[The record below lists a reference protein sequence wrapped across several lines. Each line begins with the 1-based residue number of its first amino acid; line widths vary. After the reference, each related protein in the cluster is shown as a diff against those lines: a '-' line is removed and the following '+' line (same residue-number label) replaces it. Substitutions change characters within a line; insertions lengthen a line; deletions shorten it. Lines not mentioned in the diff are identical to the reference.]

1 MIGGKPMNTPDIG
14 IDLGTANIVMTYGK
28 KGVVLSEPS
37 VIAYNT
43 CTQRILAVGKEAY
56 KMIGKTP
63 AYIKVAHPM
72 ADGVISDDLLTQ
84 CMLREFLLKVSG
96 GQLVKPRIIICVP
109 AFITELEKRAVGD
122 AVMSAGCRKAY
133 LIDEPI
139 AAMLGAGINIGKA
152 KGHMVVDIGGGTTD
166 VAIVSMNGIV
176 TSHSIKVAGMQIDR
190 AIIKYMMNRHRLLI
204 GEQTAEQVKI
214 KLTNL
219 YDPRDDKKMVV
230 KGRKFQ
236 EGVPGQIE
244 INEMELFDAMEDEI
258 FAIMEAIKK
267 VLEETPPELV
277 GDIYEN
283 GILLTGGGSLLG
295 GLRELIHRTLNVN
308 CVLAKDT
315 IHCVAK
321 GTGLAFRKINNLLDG
336 FEGVTVYKYQ

>member
-1 MIGGKPMNTPDIG
+1 MSTPDIG

-43 CTQRILAVGKEAY
+43 STQRILAVGQEAY
-56 KMIGKTP
+56 QMIGKTP
-63 AYIKVAHPM
+63 AYIDVVHPM

-84 CMLREFLLKVSG
+84 CMLREFLQKVCGS
-96 GQLVKPRIIICVP
+96 QLVKPRIIICVP
-109 AFITELEKRAVGD
+109 AFITELEKRAVAD
-122 AVMSAGCRKAY
+122 CVMAAGCRKAY

-139 AAMLGAGINIGKA
+139 AAMLGAGINIGRA

-176 TSHSIKVAGMQIDR
+176 TSHSIKIAGNRIDK
-190 AIIKYMMNRHRLLI
+190 AIQKYMMNHYKLLI
-204 GEQTAEQVKI
+204 GEQTAEQVK
-214 KLTNL
+214 KTLTNL
-219 YDPRDDKKMVV
+219 YDPRDDVTMIV
-230 KGRKFQ
+230 KGRSVMR
-236 EGVPGQIE
+236 GLPDAVE
-244 INEMELFDAMEDEI
+244 INEMELFDAMEDEV
-258 FAIMEAIKK
+258 FAIMEGIKK

-308 CVLAKDT
+308 CVLAKDAV
-315 IHCVAK
+315 HCVAK
-321 GTGLAFRKINNLLDG
+321 GTGLAFQKINNLLDG

>member
-1 MIGGKPMNTPDIG
+1 MNTADIG

-43 CTQRILAVGKEAY
+43 STQRILAVGKEAY
-56 KMIGKTP
+56 QMIGKTP
-63 AYIKVAHPM
+63 SYINVVHPM

-84 CMLREFLLKVSG
+84 CMIREFLTKVCG
-96 GQLVKPRIIICVP
+96 RQLVKPRIIICVP

-122 AVMSAGCRKAY
+122 AVMAAGCRKAY

-139 AAMLGAGINIGKA
+139 AAMLGAGINIAKA

-176 TSHSIKVAGMQIDR
+176 TSHSIKSAGNQIDK
-190 AIIKYMMNRHRLLI
+190 AIQRYMMNRYKLLI
-204 GEQTAEQVKI
+204 GDQTAELVKK

-219 YDPRDDKKMVV
+219 YDPRDDITMTV
-230 KGRKFQ
+230 KGRSVMRGLPDAV
-236 EGVPGQIE
+236 EL
-244 INEMELFDAMEDEI
+244 NEMELFDAMEDEI

-308 CVLAKDT
+308 CVLAKDAV
-315 IHCVAK
+315 HCVAK
-321 GTGLAFRKINNLLDG
+321 GTGLAFQKINNLLDG
-336 FEGVTVYKYQ
+336 FEGVTVYKYH

>member
-1 MIGGKPMNTPDIG
+1 MNTPDIG

-43 CTQRILAVGKEAY
+43 CTQRILAVGEEAY
-56 KMIGKTP
+56 QMIGKTP
-63 AYIKVAHPM
+63 PYIKVAHPM
-72 ADGVISDDLLTQ
+72 TDGVISDDLLTQ
-84 CMLREFLLKVSG
+84 CMLREFLAKVCG

-122 AVMSAGCRKAY
+122 AVMAAGCRKAY

-176 TSHSIKVAGMQIDR
+176 TSHSIKVAGMQINQ

-204 GEQTAEQVKI
+204 GEQTAEQVK
-214 KLTNL
+214 KRLTNL
-219 YDPRDDKKMVV
+219 YDPRDDKKMIV

-236 EGVPGQIE
+236 EGIPGQAE
-244 INEMELFDAMEDEI
+244 INEMELFDAMENEV

-308 CVLAKDT
+308 CVLAKDAV
-315 IHCVAK
+315 HCVAK
-321 GTGLAFRKINNLLDG
+321 GTGIAFRKINNLLDG

>member
-1 MIGGKPMNTPDIG
+1 MSIPDIG
-14 IDLGTANIVMTYGK
+14 IDLGTANLVMTYGR

-37 VIAYNT
+37 VIAYNK

-56 KMIGKTP
+56 KMIGKVP
-63 AYIKVAHPM
+63 AYIDVVHPM

-84 CMLREFLLKVSG
+84 CMIREFLQKVCG
-96 GQLVKPRIIICVP
+96 HQLVKPRIIICVP
-109 AFITELEKRAVGD
+109 AFITDLEKRAVGD

-139 AAMLGAGINIGKA
+139 AAMLGAGINIGRA

-176 TSHSIKVAGMQIDR
+176 TSHSVKSAGNQIDK
-190 AIIKYMMNRHRLLI
+190 AIIKYMMHRYKLLI
-204 GEQTAEQVKI
+204 GEQTAEQVKKTLI
-214 KLTNL
+214 NL
-219 YDPRDDKKMVV
+219 YDPSEEVTMPV
-230 KGRKFQ
+230 KGRNILR
-236 EGVPGQIE
+236 GLPDTVE
-244 INEMELFDAMEDEI
+244 INEMELFDAVEDEI

-277 GDIYEN
+277 GDIHEN
-283 GILLTGGGSLLG
+283 GILLTGGGALLG

-308 CVLAKDT
+308 CVLARDT
-315 IHCVAK
+315 MHCVAK
-321 GTGLAFRKINNLLDG
+321 GTGMAFQKINNLLDG
-336 FEGVTVYKYQ
+336 FEGVTIYKYR

>member
-1 MIGGKPMNTPDIG
+1 MSIPDIG
-14 IDLGTANIVMTYGK
+14 IDLGTANLVMTYGR

-37 VIAYNT
+37 VIAYNK

-56 KMIGKTP
+56 KMIGKVP
-63 AYIKVAHPM
+63 AYIDVVHPM

-84 CMLREFLLKVSG
+84 CMIREFLQKVCG
-96 GQLVKPRIIICVP
+96 HQLVKPRIIICVP
-109 AFITELEKRAVGD
+109 AFITDLEKRAVGD

-139 AAMLGAGINIGKA
+139 AAMLGAGINIGRA

-176 TSHSIKVAGMQIDR
+176 TSHSVKSAGNQIDK
-190 AIIKYMMNRHRLLI
+190 AIIKYMMNRYKLLI
-204 GEQTAEQVKI
+204 GEQTAEQVK
-214 KLTNL
+214 KTLTNL
-219 YDPRDDKKMVV
+219 YDPSAEVTMPV
-230 KGRKFQ
+230 KGRNILRGLPDTV
-236 EGVPGQIE
+236 EL
-244 INEMELFDAMEDEI
+244 NEMELFDAVEDEI

-277 GDIYEN
+277 GDIHEN
-283 GILLTGGGSLLG
+283 GILLTGGGALLG

-308 CVLAKDT
+308 CVLARDT
-315 IHCVAK
+315 MHCVAK
-321 GTGLAFRKINNLLDG
+321 GTGMAFQKINNLLDG
-336 FEGVTVYKYQ
+336 FEGVTIYKYR

>member
-1 MIGGKPMNTPDIG
+1 MSTPDIG
-14 IDLGTANIVMTYGK
+14 IDLGTTNMVIAMGK

-43 CTQRILAVGKEAY
+43 CTERILAVGQEAY
-56 KMIGKTP
+56 RMIGKTP
-63 AYIKVAHPM
+63 AYIKVVHPLS
-72 ADGVISDDLLTQ
+72 DGVISDDLLTQ
-84 CMLREFLLKVSG
+84 CMIREFLLKVAG
-96 GQLVKPRIIICVP
+96 HQLVKPRIIICVP
-109 AFITELEKRAVGD
+109 SFITELEKRAVGD

-152 KGHMVVDIGGGTTD
+152 RGHMVVDIGGGTTD

-176 TSHSIKVAGMQIDR
+176 TSHSVKSAGNSIDQS
-190 AIIKYMMNRHRLLI
+190 IMKYMLNRYKLLI
-204 GEQTAEQVKI
+204 GEQTAEQIKI
-214 KLTNL
+214 RLTNL
-219 YDPRDDKKMVV
+219 YDPRDDVTMTV
-230 KGRKFQ
+230 KGRSVMR
-236 EGVPGQIE
+236 GLPDAVE

-267 VLEETPPELV
+267 VLEDTPPELV

-283 GILLTGGGSLLG
+283 GILLTGGGALLG

-308 CVLAKDT
+308 CVLAKDAV
-315 IHCVAK
+315 HCVAK
-321 GTGLAFRKINNLLDG
+321 GTGIAFKKINHLLDG
-336 FEGVTVYKYQ
+336 FEGVTVYKYR

>member
-1 MIGGKPMNTPDIG
+1 MNTPDIG
-14 IDLGTANIVMTYGK
+14 IDLGTANIVMTLGK
-28 KGVVLSEPS
+28 KGVVLAEPS

-43 CTQRILAVGKEAY
+43 CTDRILAVGHEAY
-56 KMIGKTP
+56 RMLGKTP
-63 AYIKVAHPM
+63 PYIKVVHPLTE
-72 ADGVISDDLLTQ
+72 GVISDDLLTQ
-84 CMLREFLLKVSG
+84 CMIREFLIKVSG
-96 GQLVKPRIIICVP
+96 HQLVKPRIIICVP

-139 AAMLGAGINIGKA
+139 AAMLGAGINIGRA

-176 TSHSIKVAGMQIDR
+176 TSHSIKVAGNQIDQ
-190 AIIKYMMNRHRLLI
+190 AIMKYMMNRYKLLI
-204 GEQTAEQVKI
+204 GEQTAEYIKI
-214 KLTNL
+214 RLTNL
-219 YDPRDDKKMVV
+219 YDPREDVTMNV
-230 KGRKFQ
+230 KGRSIIR
-236 EGVPGQIE
+236 GLPDTIE

-283 GILLTGGGSLLG
+283 GILLTGGGALLG
-295 GLRELIHRTLNVN
+295 GLRELIHRTLNIN
-308 CVLAKDT
+308 CVLAKDAV
-315 IHCVAK
+315 HCVAK
-321 GTGLAFRKINNLLDG
+321 GTGLAFQKINHLLDG
-336 FEGVTVYKYQ
+336 FEGVTVYKYR

>member
-1 MIGGKPMNTPDIG
+1 MSTPDIG
-14 IDLGTANIVMTYGK
+14 IDLGTSNIVMTYGK

-43 CTQRILAVGKEAY
+43 CTQRILAVGSEAY

-63 AYIKVAHPM
+63 PYIKVTHPITN
-72 ADGVISDDLLTQ
+72 GVISDDLLTQ
-84 CMLREFLLKVSG
+84 CMIREFLAKVCG
-96 GQLVKPRIIICVP
+96 RQLVKPRIIVCVP
-109 AFITELEKRAVGD
+109 AFITELEKRAIGD
-122 AVMSAGCRKAY
+122 CVMSSGCRQAF

-176 TSHSIKVAGMQIDR
+176 TSHSIKIAGDQINQ
-190 AIIKYMMNRHRLLI
+190 AIIKYMSSRYKLLI

-214 KLTNL
+214 ELTNL
-219 YDPRDDKKMVV
+219 YDPRDDVKMIV
-230 KGRKFQ
+230 KGRRYQ
-236 EGVPGQIE
+236 EGIPGQVE
-244 INEMELFDAMEDEI
+244 INEMELFDAMEDEV
-258 FAIMEAIKK
+258 FAIMEAIKM

-283 GILLTGGGSLLG
+283 GILLTGGGSMLG
-295 GLRELIHRTLNVN
+295 GLRELIRRTLNVN
-308 CVLAKDT
+308 CVTAKDT

-321 GTGLAFRKINNLLDG
+321 GTGLAFQKINNLLDG
-336 FEGVTVYKYQ
+336 FEGVTIYKYR

>member
-1 MIGGKPMNTPDIG
+1 MNSPDIG
-14 IDLGTANIVMTYGK
+14 IDLGTTSIIMTYGK

-43 CTQRILAVGKEAY
+43 ATQRILAVGQEAY

-63 AYIKVAHPM
+63 AYIDVVRPVAN
-72 ADGVISDDLLTQ
+72 GVISDDLLTQ
-84 CMLREFLLKVSG
+84 CMLREFLQKVCG
-96 GQLVKPRIIICVP
+96 GQLIKPRIIICVP

-122 AVMSAGCRKAY
+122 AVMAAGCRKAY

-139 AAMLGAGINIGKA
+139 AAMLGAGIHIGKA

-176 TSHSIKVAGMQIDR
+176 TSHSIKSAGTAIDK
-190 AIIKYMMNRHRLLI
+190 AIQKYMLDRYKLLI
-204 GEQTAEQVKI
+204 GDQTAEQVKI

-219 YDPRDDKKMVV
+219 YDPRDDVTMTV
-230 KGRKFQ
+230 KGRSVMR
-236 EGVPGQIE
+236 GLPDAIE
-244 INEMELFDAMEDEI
+244 LNETELFDAMEDEV

-308 CVLAKDT
+308 CILAKDAVN
-315 IHCVAK
+315 CVAK
-321 GTGLAFRKINNLLDG
+321 GTGIAFQKINNLLDG
-336 FEGVTVYKYQ
+336 FEGVTLYKYH

>member
-1 MIGGKPMNTPDIG
+1 MSIPDIG
-14 IDLGTANIVMTYGK
+14 IDLGTANLVMTYGR

-37 VIAYNT
+37 VIAYNK

-56 KMIGKTP
+56 KMIGKVP
-63 AYIKVAHPM
+63 AYIDVVHPM

-84 CMLREFLLKVSG
+84 CMIREFLQKVCG
-96 GQLVKPRIIICVP
+96 HQLVKPRIIICVP
-109 AFITELEKRAVGD
+109 AFITDLEKRAVGD

-139 AAMLGAGINIGKA
+139 AAMLGAGINIGRA

-176 TSHSIKVAGMQIDR
+176 TSHSVKSAGNQIDK
-190 AIIKYMMNRHRLLI
+190 AIIKYMMNRYKLLI
-204 GEQTAEQVKI
+204 GEQTAEQVK
-214 KLTNL
+214 KTLTNL
-219 YDPRDDKKMVV
+219 YDPSAEVTMPV
-230 KGRKFQ
+230 KGRNILR
-236 EGVPGQIE
+236 GLPDTVE
-244 INEMELFDAMEDEI
+244 INEMELFDAVEDEI

-277 GDIYEN
+277 GDIHEN
-283 GILLTGGGSLLG
+283 GILLTGGGALLG

-308 CVLAKDT
+308 CVLARDT
-315 IHCVAK
+315 MHCVAK
-321 GTGLAFRKINNLLDG
+321 GTGMAFQKINNLLDG
-336 FEGVTVYKYQ
+336 FEGVTIYKYR

>member
-1 MIGGKPMNTPDIG
+1 MKTADIG

-43 CTQRILAVGKEAY
+43 STQRILAVGKDAY
-56 KMIGKTP
+56 QMIGKTP
-63 AYIKVAHPM
+63 AYINVVHPM

-84 CMLREFLLKVSG
+84 CMIREFLTKVCG
-96 GQLVKPRIIICVP
+96 RQLVKPRIIICVP

-122 AVMSAGCRKAY
+122 AVMAAGCRKAY

-139 AAMLGAGINIGKA
+139 AAMLGAGINIAKA

-176 TSHSIKVAGMQIDR
+176 TSHSIKSAGNQIDK
-190 AIIKYMMNRHRLLI
+190 AIQRYMMNRYKLLI
-204 GEQTAEQVKI
+204 GDQTAEHVKK

-219 YDPRDDKKMVV
+219 YDPRDDITMTV
-230 KGRKFQ
+230 KGRSVMR
-236 EGVPGQIE
+236 GLPDAIE
-244 INEMELFDAMEDEI
+244 LNEMELFDAMEDEI

-308 CVLAKDT
+308 CVLAKDAV
-315 IHCVAK
+315 HCVAK
-321 GTGLAFRKINNLLDG
+321 GTGLAFQKINNLLDG
-336 FEGVTVYKYQ
+336 FEGVTVYKYH

>member
-1 MIGGKPMNTPDIG
+1 MNSADIG

-43 CTQRILAVGKEAY
+43 STQRILAVGKEAY
-56 KMIGKTP
+56 QMIGKTP
-63 AYIKVAHPM
+63 AYIDVVHPM
-72 ADGVISDDLLTQ
+72 SNGVISDDLLTQ
-84 CMLREFLLKVSG
+84 CMIREFLTKICG
-96 GQLVKPRIIICVP
+96 RQLVKPRIIICVP
-109 AFITELEKRAVGD
+109 AFITDLEKRAVGD
-122 AVMSAGCRKAY
+122 AVMAAGCRKAY

-139 AAMLGAGINIGKA
+139 AAMLGAGINIAKA

-176 TSHSIKVAGMQIDR
+176 TSHSIKSAGNQIDK
-190 AIIKYMMNRHRLLI
+190 AIQKYMMNHYKLLI
-204 GEQTAEQVKI
+204 GDQTAEQVK
-214 KLTNL
+214 KNLTNL
-219 YDPRDDKKMVV
+219 YDPRDDITMTV
-230 KGRKFQ
+230 KGRSVMR
-236 EGVPGQIE
+236 GLPDAIE
-244 INEMELFDAMEDEI
+244 LNEMELFDAMEDEI

-308 CVLAKDT
+308 CMLAKDAV
-315 IHCVAK
+315 HCVAK
-321 GTGLAFRKINNLLDG
+321 GTGLAFQKINNLLDG
-336 FEGVTVYKYQ
+336 FEGVTVYKYH

>member
-1 MIGGKPMNTPDIG
+1 MSTPDIG

-43 CTQRILAVGKEAY
+43 STQRILAVGQEAY
-56 KMIGKTP
+56 QMIGKTP
-63 AYIKVAHPM
+63 AYIDVVHPM

-84 CMLREFLLKVSG
+84 CMLREFLQKVCGS
-96 GQLVKPRIIICVP
+96 QLVKPRIIICVP
-109 AFITELEKRAVGD
+109 AFITELEKRAVAD
-122 AVMSAGCRKAY
+122 CVMAAGCRKAY

-139 AAMLGAGINIGKA
+139 AAMLGAGINIGRA

-176 TSHSIKVAGMQIDR
+176 TSHSIKIAGNRIDK
-190 AIIKYMMNRHRLLI
+190 AIQKYMMNRYKLLI
-204 GEQTAEQVKI
+204 GEQTAEQVK
-214 KLTNL
+214 KTLTNL
-219 YDPRDDKKMVV
+219 YDPRDDVTMVV
-230 KGRKFQ
+230 KGRSVMR
-236 EGVPGQIE
+236 GLPDAIE
-244 INEMELFDAMEDEI
+244 INEMELFDAMEDEV
-258 FAIMEAIKK
+258 FAIMEGIKK

-308 CVLAKDT
+308 CVLAKDAV
-315 IHCVAK
+315 HCVAK
-321 GTGLAFRKINNLLDG
+321 GTGLAFQKINNLLDG